1 MKSEA
6 IKKLETLAFEALRA
20 KYPNTPLQ
28 YLPCERFNDKTANQL
43 TKSIIAWLK
52 LNGHFAQ
59 RVNTVGLPVDKRKTF
74 TDVLGNTRQ
83 IGRIEWRKSNT
94 ELGASD
100 IVANINSKFVA
111 IEIKMKDR
119 QSEHQKNYQQKIE
132 ASGGTY
138 ILIRSFEEFYNWYQ
152 NENPGGKPGQIG

>member
-6 IKKLETLAFEALRA
+6 IKQLETLAFQQLRER
-20 KYPNTPLQ
+20 YPNTPVQ
-28 YLPCERFNDKTANQL
+28 YLPPCKYSPRTANGL
-43 TKSIIAWLK
+43 TKCVIDFLK

-59 RVNTVGLPVDKRKTF
+59 RVNTTGLPVDKRKTF

-83 IGRIEWRKSNT
+83 IGSVTWRKSNT

-100 IVANINSKFVA
+100 IVANLNGRFIA
-111 IEIKMKDR
+111 IEIKQKDK
-119 QSEHQKNYQQKIE
+119 QSEHQKAYQQKIE

-138 ILIRSFEEFYNWYQ
+138 IIVRSFDEFYKWYQ
-152 NENPGGKPGQIG
+152 NFLP